1 MPPSQIFIFAYDLTR
16 NVWHFRYHL
25 MKRTLKWFILNSRW
39 INLAKRT
46 SVVCGQMI
54 QLCWTANTS
63 AAILNARSL
72 SPIFEVCLRF
82 DSLHDCLHDSHI
94 LSLPQV
100 SQKIFLFKSIISEF
114 VRVISSVFLQTIIW
128 QQISFLN
135 ENMWKENFL
144 ALAFFWYNIY

>member
-1 MPPSQIFIFAYDLTR
+1 MPPSQIFIFGYDLTR

-25 MKRTLKWFILNSRW
+25 MKRTLKWFILNRRW
-39 INLAKRT
+39 INLAKWT
-46 SVVCGQMI
+46 SVVCEQMI

-82 DSLHDCLHDSHI
+82 DSHADGHI

-100 SQKIFLFKSIISEF
+100 RKKIFLFKSIISEF
-114 VRVISSVFLQTIIW
+114 VRVISSVFLQTMQIVW

-135 ENMWKENFL
+135 ENMWKESSL
-144 ALAFFWYNIY
+144 ALAFFWYNRY